1 MQGIRGKRVL
11 VTGGASGIGQA
22 TVRRFVAEGAR
33 VAIFDR
39 DKRAIDETMASIPE
53 IAAAITVDVSDDV
66 AVAGAFQELGKT
78 FPQLDVVINNA
89 GISVRHDSFRSITP
103 AQWRAVVD
111 TNLNGVFYVA
121 SEAVRRMD
129 EGVIVNMSSINGLA
143 AFPHYADYN
152 ASKAGILALSRT
164 MAVELAPRI
173 RVLALAPG
181 AVLTPMQRA
190 EYTDEML
197 DEVNANIPLGRHAD
211 PSEIGGF
218 LVYLASDEAR
228 FMTGQ
233 HYIVDGGET
242 ARAAL

>member
-1 MQGIRGKRVL
+1 MQGLRGKSVL

-22 TVRRFVAEGAR
+22 AVQRFVEEGAR
-33 VAIFDR
+33 VAVFDR
-39 DKRAIDETMASIPE
+39 DESAIGKTVAAIPQ

-66 AVAGAFQELGKT
+66 AVAEAFRELDAT
-78 FPQLDVVINNA
+78 FPRLHVLINNA
-89 GISVRHDSFRSITP
+89 GVSVRHESFRGITP
-103 AQWRAVVD
+103 AQWRAVID

-129 EGVIVNMSSINGLA
+129 EGVIVNMSSINAVA

-173 RVLALAPG
+173 RVLALCPG

-190 EYTDEML
+190 EYTDEMFR
-197 DEVNANIPLGRHAD
+197 EVNENIPLGRHAD
-211 PSEIGGF
+211 PSEIAAF
-218 LVYLASDEAR
+218 LAYLASDDAR

>member
-1 MQGIRGKRVL
+1 MQGLKDKTVL
-11 VTGGASGIGQA
+11 VTGGASGIGRA
-22 TVRRFVAEGAR
+22 TVERFVAEGAR
-33 VAIFDR
+33 VALFDR
-39 DKRAIDETMASIPE
+39 NLDAIDKIVAEIPQ
-53 IAAAITVDVSDDV
+53 IAAAIPVDVSDDV
-66 AVAGAFQELGKT
+66 AVAEAFRTLDAT
-78 FPQLDVVINNA
+78 FPRLDVLINNA
-89 GISVRHDSFRSITP
+89 GVSVRHEGFRSITP
-103 AQWRAVVD
+103 AQWRTVLD

-129 EGVIVNMSSINGLA
+129 EGVIVNMSSINALA

-164 MAVELAPRI
+164 MALELAPAI

-181 AVLTPMQRA
+181 AVLTPMQEA
-190 EYTDEML
+190 EYTEEMFR
-197 DEVNANIPLGRHAD
+197 EVNANIPLGRHAD
-211 PSEIGGF
+211 PSEIAAF
-218 LVYLASDEAR
+218 LAFLASDDAR

>member
-1 MQGIRGKRVL
+1 MKSLAGKKVL
-11 VTGGASGIGQA
+11 VTGGASGIGRA
-22 TVRRFVAEGAR
+22 TVRRFVEEGAQ

-39 DKRAIDETMASIPE
+39 NKLAVDETVAEIPGL
-53 IAAAITVDVSDDV
+53 AAAITVDVSDDA
-66 AVAGAFQELGKT
+66 AVARAFRELDET
-78 FPQLDVVINNA
+78 FPRLDVLINNA
-89 GISVRHDSFRSITP
+89 GVSVRHESFRSITP
-103 AQWRAVVD
+103 AQWRDVID

-121 SEAVRRMD
+121 SEAVRRID
-129 EGVIVNMSSINGLA
+129 EGVIINMSSINGLA

-152 ASKAGILALSRT
+152 ASKAAILALSRT
-164 MAVELAPRI
+164 MAVELAPKI
-173 RVLALAPG
+173 RVLALCPG

-197 DEVNANIPLGRHAD
+197 EEVNANIPLGRHAD

-218 LVYLASDEAR
+218 LAYLASDDAR